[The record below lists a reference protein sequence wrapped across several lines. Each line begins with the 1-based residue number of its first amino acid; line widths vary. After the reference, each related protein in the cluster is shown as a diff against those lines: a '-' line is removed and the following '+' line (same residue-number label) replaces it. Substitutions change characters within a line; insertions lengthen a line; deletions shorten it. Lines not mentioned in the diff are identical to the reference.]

1 MTLTDVRPTDRRWK
15 KRLAV
20 TLSGILLVGCCIAI
34 RYFWGAELA
43 SAGPRAA
50 PASNPRQQASSP
62 VAPVAPAQPATPPAQ
77 ARIVA
82 TVNNEEITREELA
95 AECLRHYGKDVLES
109 LSNKYLIILECQR
122 RNLTVTNEEVNA
134 EIERMAKRFKLP
146 VDQWLKMLKQ
156 ERGVSAKQYAND
168 IIWPTLALRKL
179 GGERLQVTPEEL
191 QREYE
196 SIYGPSVKGR
206 IIVCN
211 TPQKAQQV
219 LAEARAN
226 PAEFGNLAKDRS
238 DDPSSASLKGVIQPI
253 RRHSGNDQ
261 IEAIAFGMK
270 DGEISDVIQ
279 VGGQYVIFQR
289 EALIPPR
296 NVPFKE
302 VQGHLEELIRERKLR
317 NVANDIFRELQ
328 KTAKI
333 ENVMNDP
340 QLSRQMP
347 GVAARING
355 NTVTLRELADQCI
368 ERHGEEVLEGT
379 INRRLIEQAV
389 KRNNITITEEDLD
402 REIARAAGAMLR
414 PKPDGSPDVEQWIK
428 MVTQQQGISV
438 EVYRHDSVWPSVALR
453 KLVAGQVRVTDEDL
467 QKGFEANYGPRVR
480 CRAILMDNLR
490 RAQQV
495 WEMAKKRPTAEYFG
509 ELAAQY
515 SIEAGSRA
523 LKGEV
528 PPIQKHSGQPLL
540 EKEAFALKKGEI
552 SGIVQLEAD
561 KFVIL
566 YCEGHTV
573 PAKVEFAAVRDMLY
587 QDILEKKTR
596 LAMAECFET
605 LQENATIDNYLAGTT
620 RSPKKAAPQA
630 MLPVKPTASR

>member
-1 MTLTDVRPTDRRWK
+1 MTLTDVRPADQRWK
-15 KRLAV
+15 RRLAV
-20 TLSGILLVGCCIAI
+20 TLSGVLLVGCCIVI

-43 SAGPRAA
+43 SAGPRVASKTIPSQQPAA
-50 PASNPRQQASSP
+50 P
-62 VAPVAPAQPATPPAQ
+62 VAPAAPAQPATAPAQ

-82 TVNNEEITREELA
+82 TVNNEQITREELA
-95 AECLRHYGKDVLES
+95 AECLRHYGKEVLES
-109 LSNKYLIILECQR
+109 LANKYLIILECQR
-122 RNLTVTNEEVNA
+122 RNITVTNEEVNA
-134 EIERMAKRFKLP
+134 EIERMAKRFKLS

-179 GGERLQVTPEEL
+179 GGERLQITPEEL

-226 PAEFGNLAKDRS
+226 PADFGNLAKDRS

-261 IEAIAFGMK
+261 IEAIAFNMK
-270 DGEISDVIQ
+270 DGEISDVIPI
-279 VGGQYVIFQR
+279 GGQYVIFQR
-289 EALIPPR
+289 EALLPPR
-296 NVPFKE
+296 NVPFHE
-302 VQGHLEELIRERKLR
+302 VQGQLEELIRERKLR

-328 KTAKI
+328 KAAKV

-355 NTVTLRELADQCI
+355 STITLRELADQCI

-495 WEMAKKRPTAEYFG
+495 WEMAKKNPTAEYFG

-515 SIEAGSRA
+515 SIEPGSRA

-552 SGIVQLEAD
+552 SGIIQLEAD

-566 YCEGHTV
+566 FCEGHTV
-573 PAKVEFAAVRDMLY
+573 PAKVEFEAVRDLLY

-596 LAMAECFET
+596 LAMAEYFET

-620 RSPKKAAPQA
+620 RSPKKASPQA
-630 MLPVKPTASR
+630 TLPVKPTASR

>member
-1 MTLTDVRPTDRRWK
+1 MTLTDARPTVSRWK
-15 KRLAV
+15 RRLTV
-20 TLSGILLVGCCIAI
+20 TLSGLLLLGCCIAI
-34 RYFWGAELA
+34 RYFWGAESA
-43 SAGPRAA
+43 SAGPRAVPSSNA
-50 PASNPRQQASSP
+50 RQEPA
-62 VAPVAPAQPATPPAQ
+62 APVAPAASSQSGTAPAQ
-77 ARIVA
+77 AKIVA

-95 AECLRHYGKDVLES
+95 SECLRHYGKEVLES
-109 LSNKYLIILECQR
+109 LANKYLIILECQR

-134 EIERMAKRFKLP
+134 EIERMAKRFKVP

-156 ERGVSAKQYAND
+156 ERGVSPKQYAND

-179 GGERLQVTPEEL
+179 GGERLQVTAEEL

-196 SIYGPSVKGR
+196 SIYGASVKGR

-226 PAEFGNLAKDRS
+226 PGDFGNLAKDRS

-253 RRHSGNDQ
+253 RRHSGNPQ

-270 DGEISDVIQ
+270 DGEISDVIP

-317 NVANDIFRELQ
+317 DVANDIFRELQ

-389 KRNNITITEEDLD
+389 KKNNITITDADLD

-414 PKPDGSPDVEQWIK
+414 PKPDGSPDVEQWLK
-428 MVTQQQGISV
+428 LVTQQQGISV

-453 KLVAGQVRVTDEDL
+453 KLVAGQVQVTEEDL

-495 WEMAKKRPTAEYFG
+495 WEMAKRRPTAEYFG

-573 PAKVEFAAVRDMLY
+573 PAKVEFAAVRDLLY

-596 LAMAECFET
+596 LAMADYFET

-620 RSPKKAAPQA
+620 RSPKKATPQA

>member
-1 MTLTDVRPTDRRWK
+1 
-15 KRLAV
+15 
-20 TLSGILLVGCCIAI
+20 
-34 RYFWGAELA
+34 
-43 SAGPRAA
+43 
-50 PASNPRQQASSP
+50 
-62 VAPVAPAQPATPPAQ
+62 
-77 ARIVA
+77 
-82 TVNNEEITREELA
+82 
-95 AECLRHYGKDVLES
+95 
-109 LSNKYLIILECQR
+109 
-122 RNLTVTNEEVNA
+122 VNA
-134 EIERMAKRFKLP
+134 EIERMASRFKLP

-156 ERGVSAKQYAND
+156 ERGVSPKQYAND

-179 GGERLQVTPEEL
+179 GGERLQVTAEEL

-253 RRHSGNDQ
+253 RRHSGNPQ
-261 IEAIAFGMK
+261 FESVAFSLK
-270 DGEISDVIQ
+270 DGEISDVIPI
-279 VGGQYVIFQR
+279 GNQYVIFQR
-289 EALIPPR
+289 EALIPSR

-328 KTAKI
+328 KTAKV

-389 KRNNITITEEDLD
+389 KKNNITITEEDLD
-402 REIARAAGAMLR
+402 REIARAAAAMLR

-428 MVTQQQGISV
+428 MVTEQQGISV
-438 EVYRHDSVWPSVALR
+438 EVYRRDSVWPSVALR
-453 KLVAGQVRVTDEDL
+453 KLVAGQVQVTEEDL
-467 QKGFEANYGPRVR
+467 QKGYEANYGPRVR

-495 WEMAKKRPTAEYFG
+495 WEMAKRRPTAEYFG

-515 SIEAGSRA
+515 SIEATSRA

-528 PPIQKHSGQPLL
+528 PPIQKNSGQPLL

-573 PAKVEFAAVRDMLY
+573 PAKVEFATVRDMLY

-596 LAMAECFET
+596 LAMAEYFES
-605 LQENATIDNYLAGTT
+605 LQENATIDNFLAGTT

-630 MLPVKPTASR
+630 TLPVKPTASR